1 MDQNEFLVH
10 ITEVYV
16 DQRGYVRE
24 KICIMPRRRRY
35 FHRLNSRGRSQW
47 PCILNR
53 GSAAA
58 RLLGLR
64 VRIPLGT
71 CLFVSCE
78 WYVLSRRG
86 LRYGLITHTKEY
98 YRVWCV

>member
-1 MDQNEFLVH
+1 MDQNDFLVH

-24 KICIMPRRRRY
+24 IIRIMPRRRY

-47 PCILNR
+47 PRGLNR

-64 VRIPLGT
+64 FRIPLGT

-78 WYVLSRRG
+78 WRVLSRRG
-86 LRYGLITHTKEY
+86 LRYGLITHTEEY
-98 YRVWCV
+98 YRVRCV